1 MTPLE
6 WTALGLAYSGLE
18 YWLGRTNRV
27 KAGSVLEAVL
37 NGSKFILNVMLL
49 RKP

>member
-1 MTPLE
+1 VTPIE
-6 WTALGLAYSGLE
+6 WTLAGLAYSGLE

-37 NGSKFILNVMLL
+37 NGGKFVLTALGG
-49 RKP
+49 KK

>member
-6 WTALGLAYSGLE
+6 WAVVGLAYSSLE
-18 YWLGRTNRV
+18 YWLGRTEQV
-27 KAGSVLEAVL
+27 KAGSVLEVVL
-37 NGSKFILNVMLL
+37 NGSKLLLNVLFL